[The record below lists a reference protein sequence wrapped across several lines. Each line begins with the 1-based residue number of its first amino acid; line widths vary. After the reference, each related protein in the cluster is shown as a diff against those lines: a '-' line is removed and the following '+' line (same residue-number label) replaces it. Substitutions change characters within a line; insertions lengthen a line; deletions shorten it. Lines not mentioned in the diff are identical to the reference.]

1 MDHTISEGEQK
12 GKIGA
17 TRFSLFPL
25 ATFPAAGS
33 GRRSATIKNSG
44 IDAAI

>member
-12 GKIGA
+12 EKIGA
-17 TRFSLFPL
+17 SQFSLFLL
-25 ATFPAAGS
+25 ATLPAAGS